1 MITEIVNKVGKRNFW
16 FTSTIFLTLTLF
28 HLLTSQEII
37 AIHIFIRSI
46 YFVPIVLIALWKGKK
61 GGLIS
66 SLIASVLISPHFFF
80 DLSSNEFIL
89 ENSISIILFNLTGLA
104 VGFYSDRQKRSYF
117 VERTHI
123 SNPTTFGKNILIYL
137 DDTPLS
143 LKVVHWAV
151 QFLNLHRDIQITI
164 LFVLLNRTEPTSS
177 AKSPGEQDIEKA
189 LDHLKDAKNSLVENG
204 IPEDKIEMKHV
215 AAVATSPRPSSDKI
229 LEELEKKNYDAI
241 LVPKHYK
248 TRAQEFILGDVAV
261 RLMRDASVPVLAIK
275 DYPN

>member
-1 MITEIVNKVGKRNFW
+1 MVYQHNFSNLDVISLINVSRDHCYSH
-16 FTSTIFLTLTLF
+16 FYPEYLF
-28 HLLTSQEII
+28 CPHRLD
-37 AIHIFIRSI
+37 RSME
-46 YFVPIVLIALWKGKK
+46 GKK